1 MRGVKRT
8 RSPTPPPPTP
18 PPLTFYEQEYLDYL
32 RDQDKASKIP
42 ATSGPTDKASWRPRQ
57 VGFDEEGRGPR
68 SRPSGEHARYD
79 DDEEVPHASGTK
91 KNKRKRKRKNK
102 TKGNKRRKRTSSSN
116 KKPEKKKDTRKRKA
130 SMNARGNKSTP
141 PPRSPPSSPA
151 RKRMT
156 RREILKNPIL
166 PKLSRKYKPKKGK
179 FGYM

>member
-1 MRGVKRT
+1 MPSHKRT
-8 RSPTPPPPTP
+8 RSPTPPP
-18 PPLTFYEQEYLDYL
+18 LTVDEEEYLQDL
-32 RDQDKASKIP
+32 LDADSIRDINNKHKANKEKEGPSWKPGPVSKHHKSTHQWPIWKVLDQEDMEAKKAS
-42 ATSGPTDKASWRPRQ
+42 
-57 VGFDEEGRGPR
+57 
-68 SRPSGEHARYD
+68 
-79 DDEEVPHASGTK
+79 ASGTK

-141 PPRSPPSSPA
+141 PPRSPPRSPP
-151 RKRMT
+151 RKSMT